1 MKSNFEEFTDFASAS
16 GLLLWQ
22 NLSRNA
28 QHTYDK
34 LADTFDNE
42 IQIPLSES
50 QVNEML
56 DKFVVKNVKAI
67 LDLRLDIHDGW
78 FRLYATL
85 NVAGIFAEVA
95 ANFSLIHVQL
105 DRNVQRFVFGQLTP
119 TDILTLHCQSYPKK
133 LGINAAVWAFPRLFK
148 KDPLGFIL
156 DYIDI
161 ARPKDNVLYLD
172 IGRWLQKSEKI
183 MSYLHKA
190 QVNHGFLVEEQLILK
205 GNINIAD
212 VLNFTSDGLLITEDD
227 DPKKIAQDTMQTHA
241 DAQEKIVEQTDQ
253 LTEAGLDTGLAKQ
266 ISTEQVKKELMDA
279 D

>member
-266 ISTEQVKKELMDA
+266 ISTEQVKK
-279 D
+279 